1 MGFED
6 LIRNAEITEDKEEAC
21 RLLKILEG
29 LNSEF
34 KETRLNNNRNLYIES
49 IKVLEKR
56 IKAGE
61 LFLDSAVNIINDDGE
76 IIISGKLRGVLI
88 FLKTI
93 CNYE

>member
-1 MGFED
+1 M
-6 LIRNAEITEDKEEAC
+6 L
-21 RLLKILEG
+21 
-29 LNSEF
+29 
-34 KETRLNNNRNLYIES
+34 
-49 IKVLEKR
+49 R